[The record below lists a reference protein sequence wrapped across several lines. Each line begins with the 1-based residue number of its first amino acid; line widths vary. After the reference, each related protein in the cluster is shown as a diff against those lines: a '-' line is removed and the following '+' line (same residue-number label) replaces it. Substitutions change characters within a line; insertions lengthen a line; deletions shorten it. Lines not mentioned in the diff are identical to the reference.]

1 MSRRYNASAK
11 EGRLRYEF
19 GQKVGFGITNRSNW
33 IVGVQMFPGNPYDGH
48 TLASSIRAVEKTTR
62 VQVLDAFVD
71 KGYRGHDYQGQATV
85 HISGSSNRDV
95 SPAMVRR
102 RRRRGAIEP
111 KIGHMKSENRLGRCY
126 LAGLVRDQINAV
138 LAAAGSNFLKLLRA
152 IEPALKKSLV
162 YRLLMAIWVVLST
175 KNEHRIA

>member
-1 MSRRYNASAK
+1 
-11 EGRLRYEF
+11 
-19 GQKVGFGITNRSNW
+19 
-33 IVGVQMFPGNPYDGH
+33 
-48 TLASSIRAVEKTTR
+48 
-62 VQVLDAFVD
+62 
-71 KGYRGHDYQGQATV
+71 
-85 HISGSSNRDV
+85 
-95 SPAMVRR
+95 
-102 RRRRGAIEP
+102 
-111 KIGHMKSENRLGRCY
+111 MKSENRLGRCY